1 MLKDI
6 YWKINRNCWLRQ
18 GNMKRSSK
26 EERDLDPEVERRLAA
41 IRNRDLEELQAE
53 HIAK

>member
-1 MLKDI
+1 MGRKSIQEDEL
-6 YWKINRNCWLRQ
+6 
-18 GNMKRSSK
+18 
-26 EERDLDPEVERRLAA
+26 EPEVQRRLEV